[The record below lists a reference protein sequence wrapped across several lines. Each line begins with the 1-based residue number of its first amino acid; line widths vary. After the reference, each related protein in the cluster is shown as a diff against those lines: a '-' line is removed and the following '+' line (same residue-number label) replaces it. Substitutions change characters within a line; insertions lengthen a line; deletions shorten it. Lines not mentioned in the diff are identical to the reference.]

1 MERFYIQS
9 FAALHKTGMYSSV
22 KGHIPW
28 REDQSGNPLN
38 VQRKQVYD
46 KLFTGFGKLNA
57 PDKLAF
63 SAAALIFSDFS
74 EFDGEKTGISL
85 GNTFG
90 CLSTDLRYAES
101 VVEGFPSPAYFAATL
116 PSSPVADI
124 AIMFKLKGPD
134 RTVADTV
141 TPGFLALDNALQ
153 ILTCK
158 KAESMLAILVNGI
171 ERNDVDSSFI
181 NFAENECNFCYAF
194 MLSPSRSTTGF
205 NYRIS
210 LEINTNTNKYS
221 QNRSEESYFFE
232 MINAMTQNKN
242 YSSTFEING
251 IGGSITLEKD
261 D

>member
-1 MERFYIQS
+1 MEQWYIQS
-9 FAALHKTGMYSSV
+9 FAALNKTGMYSSA
-22 KGHIPW
+22 KGHVPW
-28 REDQSGNPLN
+28 MEDQSGNPLD

-46 KLFTGFGKLNA
+46 NQFTGFGKLNA

-74 EFDGEKTGISL
+74 GFDGEKTGISL

-101 VVEGFPSPAYFAATL
+101 VVNGFPSPAYFAATL

-124 AIMFKLKGPD
+124 AIIFKLKGPD
-134 RTVADTV
+134 RTVVNTV
-141 TPGFLALDNALQ
+141 IPGFLALDNAMQ
-153 ILTCK
+153 ILFFK
-158 KAESMLAILVNGI
+158 KAESMIAILVNGI
-171 ERNDVDSSFI
+171 ERKDIDSPFVTS
-181 NFAENECNFCYAF
+181 AENECNFCYAF
-194 MLSPSRSTTGF
+194 MVTPNQRTKGL

-210 LEINTNTNKYS
+210 LDINTNANKDS

-232 MINAMTQNKN
+232 MINAMMQNKN
-242 YSSTFEING
+242 YSSVFEING
-251 IGGSITLEKD
+251 IGGSITLKKD